1 MRRALLIIG
10 LFLSLS
16 GPASAQTVDEI
27 IGRYLKSIGGLDK
40 IHAVKTLRRNGKFI
54 GGGGFEAVVTQENK
68 RSNLVRGEFSLQG
81 MTAINAYDGS
91 TGWKIEPWNGK
102 KDPEA
107 MGEEE
112 MKSILEDADF
122 DGPLVD
128 YQKKGYK
135 IEFGGTDKFE
145 GTDTVKLKITKP
157 NGDVYIYHLDTDYY
171 VPIKIDTKRFVRG
184 AEREYETVLG
194 DYKEVAGWFLPY
206 SIENGVKGRPDKSK
220 VVYDQ
225 IQPNVEI
232 DDSRFKMPT
241 AAASPKTN

>member
-1 MRRALLIIG
+1 
-10 LFLSLS
+10 
-16 GPASAQTVDEI
+16 
-27 IGRYLKSIGGLDK
+27 
-40 IHAVKTLRRNGKFI
+40 
-54 GGGGFEAVVTQENK
+54 
-68 RSNLVRGEFSLQG
+68 
-81 MTAINAYDGS
+81 
-91 TGWKIEPWNGK
+91 
-102 KDPEA
+102 

-135 IEFGGTDKFE
+135 IEFAGTDKFE